1 MKAAVFDGK
10 KIYINE
16 VPNLIPSVSQ
26 ALIKVKVAGICGT
39 DLAIVKGHLPT
50 PLPIILGHEFA
61 GEVVEV
67 GKEVD
72 KSWIG
77 KSVTSEINSHIDNN
91 CFFCERGI
99 FTQCKSRK
107 AIGIDINGAFAE
119 YIAVEAYLLH
129 EFPDSI
135 SFNEATFIEPLAA
148 AYQVFE
154 TMPLGPDDRV
164 MAIFGLG
171 KLGLLI
177 LQVAKLKG
185 LEIIV
190 IDESEK
196 KLNLAK
202 RLGASHLISRSK
214 TKGVPEKIRKLTRG
228 LGADIVLDATGN
240 PDALGDIVA
249 SCRTRGKLHI
259 KSTHGLAAPI
269 NLTDIVVRELTLY
282 SSRCGPF
289 KKAIEGLSSG
299 KIQVGALISKE
310 YLIDDIEEAFDSY
323 GKSEDHIKTIITIT
337 GFTEEVRKPFK

>member
-1 MKAAVFDGK
+1 MKAVVFDG
-10 KIYINE
+10 IRISIEN
-16 VPNLIPSVSQ
+16 VPNVVPSNSQ
-26 ALIKVKVAGICGT
+26 ALIKVKAAGICGT
-39 DLAIVKGHLPT
+39 DLAIIKGHLPT
-50 PLPIILGHEFA
+50 PTPIILGHEFS
-61 GEVVEV
+61 GEIVAV
-67 GKEVD
+67 GNDVD
-72 KSWIG
+72 KSWIA
-77 KSVTSEINSHIDNN
+77 KHVTSEINTNIDNN

-119 YIAVEAYLLH
+119 YIAVDSYLLH

-154 TMPLGPDDRV
+154 TMPLGPDDKV
-164 MAIFGLG
+164 MVIFGLG

-185 LEIIV
+185 LELIV
-190 IDESEK
+190 VDDSDV
-196 KLNLAK
+196 KLKLAK
-202 RLGASHLISRSK
+202 RLGATHLINRTK
-214 TKGVPEKIRKLTRG
+214 TKDVPEKIKEFTRG

-249 SCRTRGKLHI
+249 SCRTRGKLHM

-289 KKAIEGLSSG
+289 DKAIEGLSSG
-299 KIQVGALISKE
+299 NIQVSALISKE
-310 YLIDDIEEAFDSY
+310 FTIDEIQEAFDSY
-323 GKSEDHIKTIITIT
+323 GKNKDYIKTIITIT
-337 GFTEEVRKPFK
+337 PFPEEAHKPFK